1 MKKLILIASTL
12 LTLSTAVQAR
22 YFNMAVQCYA
32 DQAIA
37 ECVAYNDSNQVLFCR
52 GRIYGQ
58 TSYGFRAN
66 GNQRG
71 TVYPGQRF
79 YMKMYANNPYQDPLV
94 DAWGNVECRTQY

>member
-12 LTLSTAVQAR
+12 LTLSTAAEAR
-22 YFNMAVQCYA
+22 YFQMGVQCYA
-32 DQAIA
+32 GQAKA

-52 GRIYGQ
+52 GKIYGE
-58 TSYGFRAN
+58 TSYGYRAK
-66 GNQRG
+66 GSQKG

-79 YMKMYANNPYQDPLV
+79 YMYVRANNPYQDPLI